1 MQPEPLA
8 ARLCAAGIGWVP
20 STVPIYV
27 RVLRGGGA
35 EARDTRV
42 AELSGSLTSTL
53 LVITLGRHVRC
64 ACRRLQRPSIIN
76 LRSWLSAVT
85 NVPSRRSSRYHPDF
99 FSCNSVHRY
108 CLDCLEDVTVS
119 SEFQIL
125 WLKAARSTRRWLR
138 SRGWRRMR
146 YLWQTRRWRLRR

>member
-20 STVPIYV
+20 STVPIYM

-35 EARDTRV
+35 EARDTGV
-42 AELSGSLTSTL
+42 AELWFSA
-53 LVITLGRHVRC
+53 VHF
-64 ACRRLQRPSIIN
+64 ACYHPRTPCPLC
-76 LRSWLSAVT
+76 LSA
-85 NVPSRRSSRYHPDF
+85 PSEAQYYKPKILAYHKRSKPSFISISPRLLF
-99 FSCNSVHRY
+99 MQQCASVLFRLFRGCY
-108 CLDCLEDVTVS
+108 RELGVS
-119 SEFQIL
+119 DPLVEGGSQT
-125 WLKAARSTRRWLR
+125 KRWLR